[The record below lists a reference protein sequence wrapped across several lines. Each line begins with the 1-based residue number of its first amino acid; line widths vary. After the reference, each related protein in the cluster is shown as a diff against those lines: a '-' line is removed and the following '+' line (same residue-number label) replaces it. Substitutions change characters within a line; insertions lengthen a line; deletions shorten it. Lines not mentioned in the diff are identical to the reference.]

1 MAPVGTY
8 VSALSVM
15 RDLSTS
21 SACGPSY
28 VQRPDHSRHHD
39 SVRAVMLNGSIGSG
53 RGRCEGYQ
61 AR

>member
-8 VSALSVM
+8 VSSFSVM
-15 RDLSTS
+15 SDLSKS

-39 SVRAVMLNGSIGSG
+39 SVLAVMLNGSIGSG
-53 RGRCEGYQ
+53 RETCEGYQ